1 MIMKPIQ
8 ANPHVFTHLRTDERS
23 LIPMLHTLDGFKV
36 PSNTAFFTAKET
48 AEIAKAYLAA
58 YLKEKRAL
66 LRPDSEHKKAAANL
80 REWRRK
86 FKEWSK

>member
-1 MIMKPIQ
+1 MITKPEQ
-8 ANPHVFTHLRTDERS
+8 AVPHDS
-23 LIPMLHTLDGFKV
+23 CDGFMHTIRGRDSV
-36 PSNTAFFTAKET
+36 DAWFTAKEA